1 LDTRAALHSLARSIF
16 TSALKAA
23 DARAATRKAIKLKNG
38 ELFVL
43 DRKLTAPR
51 PYMVSIG
58 KASLSMAM
66 GIDDAVSGHVAQGIV
81 VSPEGAVQPEASLK
95 NWQLRTG
102 GHPLPNQNSLDSA
115 RAIFGLLSRANAERA
130 SIVFLI
136 SGGGSA
142 MVEWPVDERISLED
156 LRTTNQILVTSGA
169 SIFEINLVRRAFSAV
184 KGGGLARALPD
195 ADVITL
201 IVSDTNQGDEVSVA
215 SGPTLTPPLGT
226 LDAMDVVSRY
236 HLQQRLPESV
246 MNAIT
251 LSPTTQSIK
260 PSPYYVLLQNQT
272 ALEAASEEARR
283 RSFVP
288 FIDYEINEQPI
299 QEGCELLLGQLSRK
313 TNRESVCLISGGEFS
328 CKVRGDGKGG
338 RNLETVLR
346 SAIELDRNPPSGE
359 VVVLSCGTDGIDGN
373 SPAAGA
379 VADQTT
385 VARARGLGMDAA
397 EYLARSDSYSFF
409 EKLGDVI
416 MTGPTGTNVRDV
428 RLILKQN

>member
-1 LDTRAALHSLARSIF
+1 M
-16 TSALKAA
+16 
-23 DARAATRKAIKLKNG
+23 
-38 ELFVL
+38 L

-51 PYMVSIG
+51 PYVVSIG

-251 LSPTTQSIK
+251 LSPATQSIK